1 MIFFISQNRLTFYTQ
16 SSTALT
22 YLNMK
27 EITPHIAVKIDLI
40 FFIIT
45 YLFDLSIAKIK
56 NIE

>member
-27 EITPHIAVKIDLI
+27 GITPHIAVKIDLI

-45 YLFDLSIAKIK
+45 YLFDLSIAKVK
-56 NIE
+56 NIV